1 MGFATLI
8 RIGLRDLRG
17 ARRHLSIFF
26 LCLMLGIAAMSAIS
40 LSLRAA
46 EEGISRN
53 ARALAGGDLVV
64 RTLYV
69 PLAPKAHAYLS
80 RQGTFSE
87 TISLRTMASARDS
100 RQLIELKAVDDA
112 YPLAGE
118 LRFSPSLPR
127 SRLFK
132 QAGDLYGGIAEPL
145 LFDRLGVKPGDVIS
159 VGSIKV
165 QLRAALTHEPDRFS
179 GSYNLG
185 PRVIISKEALAASG
199 LMQFGSLAT
208 FRSAV
213 LLPKGTSAA
222 PIKAELLKTYDD
234 GSYDITLTEDAAP
247 GLKRSIDRL
256 GLFLGFAALL
266 SCLIG
271 AIGITNAVRAYFTGR
286 ALSIA
291 RLKCIGA
298 TNGIIFSIYLFQVT
312 LVALTAIAAG
322 LVLGAG
328 GQYLLLWKF
337 GGMLPAAPVPGLYAL
352 PIGINAAFGLLLSLG
367 VSLPWLWNAERV
379 HPAALLRS
387 ALSHELPLRFTLP
400 QAGLLMLFAAGLVQL
415 TVLYTD
421 NLRFSLFFLSC
432 AAASF
437 VCFFLVASMIRRMAS
452 LLASPSRRAFF
463 SPSWRLSVAN
473 LGRRG
478 SITGIFLIS
487 FGLGL
492 TMLIALTLV
501 AANFHL
507 QLTYERPQ
515 NAPSFFL
522 LDVPPE
528 KKVEMSGSLTPIQ
541 GFESIEYMP
550 MLRGKI
556 TALNGAPLDA
566 NKVDP
571 GAQWVLRSDRGITYS
586 ATPPEGSTIKEGA
599 WWPADYAGPPLVSFG
614 DELAKG
620 LGLTIGDTMTI
631 NVAGNNVTATV
642 ANLRQI
648 EWSTLQM
655 NFAIVLSPG
664 AFANLP
670 VSELATVHARPEAE
684 ASILR
689 LLSEKYPEVT
699 AVYLK
704 ETLAEAA
711 RLFESVSWIVL
722 GIAGLS
728 IVMGVLVIASAL
740 RATLERRLQESVIL
754 YVLGQSRAAV
764 KSLLKREILLLT
776 GVTILLS
783 LGLGTVIA
791 SLLMKRM
798 LLPTMLIPWQI
809 PALGALLSLFFALLL
824 VYGFARGLAA
834 ARPLSLLRNE

>member
-1 MGFATLI
+1 
-8 RIGLRDLRG
+8 
-17 ARRHLSIFF
+17 
-26 LCLMLGIAAMSAIS
+26 MLGIAAMSAIS

-46 EEGISRN
+46 EEGIKRD

-69 PLAPKAHAYLS
+69 PLKPEAQSYLS
-80 RQGTFSE
+80 GQGKRSE
-87 TISLRTMASARDS
+87 TISLRTMASAGGF
-100 RQLIELKAVDDA
+100 RQMIELKAVDDT

-118 LRFSPSLPR
+118 LRTNPTLPR
-127 SRLFK
+127 NRLFEK
-132 QAGDLYGGIAEPL
+132 TGEVYGAVAEAL
-145 LFDRLGVKPGDVIS
+145 LFERLGLKPGDTIS
-159 VGSIKV
+159 IGGIDV
-165 QLRAALTHEPDRFS
+165 QLRATLTHEPDRFS
-179 GSYNLG
+179 GNYNLG
-185 PRVIISKEALAASG
+185 PRVIIGKEALRASG
-199 LMQFGSLAT
+199 LMQFGSLANYRNAILT
-208 FRSAV
+208 
-213 LLPKGTSAA
+213 PKGTSAA
-222 PIKAELLKTYDD
+222 AIKAELLKTYDD

-271 AIGITNAVRAYFTGR
+271 AIGITNAVRAYFSGR

-298 TNGIIFSIYLFQVT
+298 TNRTIFSIYLFQVSI
-312 LVALTAIAAG
+312 VALTAIAG
-322 LVLGAG
+322 GMLLGAG
-328 GQYLLLWKF
+328 GQYFLLWKF
-337 GGMLPAAPVPGLYAL
+337 GDMLPAAPMPGLYPL
-352 PIGINAAFGLLLSLG
+352 PLLITAAFGLLLSIG
-367 VSLPWLWNAERV
+367 VSLPWLWNAGRI

-387 ALSHELPLRFTLP
+387 VLSHELPLRFTPP
-400 QAGLLMLFAAGLVQL
+400 QIFLLVLFAIGLAQL
-415 TVLYTD
+415 TILYTG
-421 NLRFSLFFLSC
+421 NLRFSLFFLGC
-432 AAASF
+432 AAASYL
-437 VCFFLVASMIRRMAS
+437 CFLIVAYIIRRIAS
-452 LLASPSRRAFF
+452 LLASEKHRAFF

-492 TMLIALTLV
+492 TMLVALTLV

-522 LDVPPE
+522 LDVAPE
-528 KKVEMSGSLTPIQ
+528 KTEELRAALQPIP
-541 GFESIEYMP
+541 GFASIEYMP

-556 TALNGAPLDA
+556 TAFNGVAPDA
-566 NKVDP
+566 GKVDP
-571 GAQWVLRSDRGITYS
+571 SVEWVLRSDRGITYS
-586 ATPPEGSTIKEGA
+586 ATLPEGSTISAGK
-599 WWPADYAGPPLVSFG
+599 WWPADYQGPPLVSFG

-620 LGLTIGDTMTI
+620 LGLKIGDTMTI
-631 NVAGNNVTATV
+631 NVASNNVTATI

-670 VSELATVHARPEAE
+670 VSELATVHAKPEAE
-684 ASILR
+684 ASTLR
-689 LLSEKYPEVT
+689 LLSEKYPEIT

-722 GIAGLS
+722 GIAGIS

-740 RATLERRLQESVIL
+740 RATLERRMQESVIL

-783 LGLGTVIA
+783 LGLGIVIA

-798 LLPTMLIPWQI
+798 LLPTILIPWQI
-809 PALGALLSLFFALLL
+809 PSLAALLSLFFALLL